1 LPVIFISVASLS
13 TEDLEWLWK
22 TNASNNKQGILMGG
36 IRIEKIIYNRDKCW
50 WGCGEKGTLIHSLWE
65 CKLVQPLWKTVWK
78 LLQKL
83 KLELPYDSA
92 IPLLGIS
99 QRNVSQVTIKTPYT
113 MFIAALFTIAKLWKQ
128 PRCPSTGKC
137 INVQWNFI

>member
-1 LPVIFISVASLS
+1 MLVR
-13 TEDLEWLWK
+13 
-22 TNASNNKQGILMGG
+22 M
-36 IRIEKIIYNRDKCW
+36 
-50 WGCGEKGTLIHSLWE
+50 WG
-65 CKLVQPLWKTVWK
+65 
-78 LLQKL
+78 KL